1 MIIVARRETY
11 PPPEEYGIEIGT
23 EFDSDFETDNMDSN
37 TEDEQ
42 QNELEDN
49 DSDDNN
55 LGDTQPENNTE
66 IENSDDIIND
76 IVSED
81 LNIDEYFITNAVRCY
96 PEKNMPKTSEINN
109 CQVYNFEELS
119 RLKNL
124 RVIVALGE
132 VAYKQIIKLYDIKLS
147 THKFKHGNEI
157 KLNKKIHL
165 ISSYH
170 CSKLN
175 MNTHKINKSMLKR
188 IFLRAIELSNY
199 G

>member
-1 MIIVARRETY
+1 MYKTECSLCERIQNHLAEVKNEYPNYHCKPVWGSGSSNSRICIIGLAPGLHGANKTGIPFTADFSGQIIRE
-11 PPPEEYGIEIGT
+11 
-23 EFDSDFETDNMDSN
+23 
-37 TEDEQ
+37 
-42 QNELEDN
+42 
-49 DSDDNN
+49 
-55 LGDTQPENNTE
+55 
-66 IENSDDIIND
+66 II
-76 IVSED
+76 ED
-81 LNIDEYFITNAVRCY
+81 LNINEYFITNAVRCY